1 MKDVN
6 KYEFEIDYID
16 KNIWWTWFLS
26 NKQYWGSNLTY
37 AKLKRLEQ
45 CIFNDK
51 YIWDDLLKRH
61 DMKNKFPFI
70 EKEINKTGNIFPY
83 SWEQN
88 PWVWVIYFKHIYT
101 VEKCGK
107 Q

>member
-37 AKLKRLEQ
+37 VKLKRLEQ

-70 EKEINKTGNIFPY
+70 EKEINKDIYKHAIGNFAGM
-83 SWEQN
+83 
-88 PWVWVIYFKHIYT
+88 IY
-101 VEKCGK
+101 EKSIKLGMIK
-107 Q
+107 V